1 MRGRMEGSVVLMI
14 LNDVGKLILALW
26 KGSIPLFVFGV
37 GIFIWQWD
45 SMYL

>member
-1 MRGRMEGSVVLMI
+1 MEGSLVLMI

-26 KGSIPLFVFGV
+26 KGKGKGSIPLFDFGV
-37 GIFIWQWD
+37 GIFIWQCD

>member
-1 MRGRMEGSVVLMI
+1 MI

-26 KGSIPLFVFGV
+26 KGKGKGSIPLFDFGV
-37 GIFIWQWD
+37 GIFIWQCD